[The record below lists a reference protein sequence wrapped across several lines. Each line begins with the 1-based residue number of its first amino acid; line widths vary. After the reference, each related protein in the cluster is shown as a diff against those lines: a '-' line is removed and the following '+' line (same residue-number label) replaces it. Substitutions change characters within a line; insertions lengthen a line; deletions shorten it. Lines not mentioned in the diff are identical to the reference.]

1 MTRNSAA
8 ALPAHELYTLQ
19 RCIQRLYSA
28 VSNSSVSFGNKR
40 GTAGAKACGQQRVRH
55 VAIEQLTMLV
65 AWLRRDEVVYFFPCR
80 HHEVPL
86 SRT

>member
-1 MTRNSAA
+1 MNCVYVHHSVVT
-8 ALPAHELYTLQ
+8 T
-19 RCIQRLYSA
+19 
-28 VSNSSVSFGNKR
+28 NSSVSCGNKR

-55 VAIEQLTMLV
+55 VAIEQLIILF

-86 SRT
+86 SRTLIYVCGTMIG